1 MLVRVEGK
9 VVVATVDWGRRNY
22 RTILNLITAC
32 RTGYRPKIPFLAGRL
47 IDRLLIRGHQNT
59 IAHQLAAP

>member
-22 RTILNLITAC
+22 RSILNLITAC
-32 RTGYRPKIPFLAGRL
+32 RSGTYTVVPFLACRL
-47 IDRLLIRGHQNT
+47 IDRLLIRQIRVT
-59 IAHQLAAP
+59 RIA